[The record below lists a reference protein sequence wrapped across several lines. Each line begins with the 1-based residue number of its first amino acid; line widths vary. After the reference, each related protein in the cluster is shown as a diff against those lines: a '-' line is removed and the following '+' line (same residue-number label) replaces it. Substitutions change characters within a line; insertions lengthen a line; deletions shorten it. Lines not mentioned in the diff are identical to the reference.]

1 MKNYKKILKIFFVIM
16 DIIMIAIVILPK
28 PYFSIRIAFV
38 LISYVPIRIGAGGL
52 LENKIFMRRGPGIK
66 YGKDSTAGKAYNII
80 IILTGVFI
88 ILCSIFIK

>member
-1 MKNYKKILKIFFVIM
+1 MKKYKKILKISFIIT

-28 PYFSIRIAFV
+28 PFFSIRIALA

-66 YGKDSTAGKAYNII
+66 YGKDSTAGKAYNVIS
-80 IILTGVFI
+80 ILTGVFI
-88 ILCSIFIK
+88 ILCSIFMK